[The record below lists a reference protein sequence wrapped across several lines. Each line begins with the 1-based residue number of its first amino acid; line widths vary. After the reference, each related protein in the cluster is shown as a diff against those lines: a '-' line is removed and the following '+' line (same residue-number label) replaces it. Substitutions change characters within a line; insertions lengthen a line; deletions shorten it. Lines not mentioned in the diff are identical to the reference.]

1 MTLVQ
6 GPIKLGVLFGREDL
20 PSVHVGFRIPRD
32 PPPLDLS
39 FKSIVLDDLTYVTS
53 SFDTYMDTSKD
64 YAIGFAESS
73 TGPIIG
79 DVLVSGSG
87 VLGGIVHAQV
97 DSKAEWRLR
106 AKALQV
112 RVTELEITTTAR
124 KVPI

>member
-1 MTLVQ
+1 MEERTFHQ
-6 GPIKLGVLFGREDL
+6 FM
-20 PSVHVGFRIPRD
+20 SVFRVPRD
-32 PPPLDLS
+32 PPPLGLS
-39 FKSIVLDDLTYVTS
+39 FKSIVLDDSTYVTS
-53 SFDTYMDTSKD
+53 SFDTYVDTSKD

-97 DSKAEWRLR
+97 ASKAEWRLR

-124 KVPI
+124 KVPIQEETARAF